1 MRAAAAAIAGLL
13 LALAAC
19 SDSNEAPL
27 VAEEIL
33 RLNER
38 ANRVAI
44 GLEHYVA
51 SEGIRRAKVVAD
63 TAFFIEEES
72 LIELRDMEVTFY
84 DEDGKETTFLTA
96 REGTYDWETGNMT
109 ARHDVVVVKREEGR
123 RIETSVMYYERPEDR
138 IWSDVRTTM
147 YEEDGTI
154 VEGTSFTSN
163 SGMDRVELTEP
174 SVIRRGSQPRSEE

>member
-1 MRAAAAAIAGLL
+1 MKRHRIAVLIL
-13 LALAAC
+13 SVLAAC
-19 SDSNEAPL
+19 GENGDAPL

-44 GLEHYVA
+44 GLVHYVA

-72 LIELRDMEVTFY
+72 LIELRNMEVTFY
-84 DEDGKETTFLTA
+84 DEDGKETTVLTA
-96 REGTYDWETGNMT
+96 HDGTYRWDTGNMT
-109 ARHDVVVVKREEGR
+109 ANQDVEVIKPVEGR
-123 RIETSVMYYERPEDR
+123 RIETSVMYYDRPEDR
-138 IWSDVRTTM
+138 IWSDAPTTM
-147 YEEDGTI
+147 YEADGTI
-154 VEGTSFTSN
+154 IEGTSFTSN

-174 SVIRRGSQPRSEE
+174 RVVRRGTQPQSDG